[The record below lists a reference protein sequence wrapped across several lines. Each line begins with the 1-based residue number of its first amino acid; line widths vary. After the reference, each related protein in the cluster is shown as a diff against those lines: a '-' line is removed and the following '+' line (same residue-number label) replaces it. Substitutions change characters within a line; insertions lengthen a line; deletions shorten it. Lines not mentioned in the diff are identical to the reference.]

1 MQFALWDYVKAEHDR
16 EKCEPSEQLSPMGE
30 KEDHQADQRTLSP
43 VIIQQTWVGSS
54 LKSVLRVRTVIYRGI
69 IRLWRERLTVFLPGN
84 TFRQQRQ
91 HA

>member
-43 VIIQQTWVGSS
+43 VIIQQT
-54 LKSVLRVRTVIYRGI
+54 
-69 IRLWRERLTVFLPGN
+69 
-84 TFRQQRQ
+84 
-91 HA
+91 